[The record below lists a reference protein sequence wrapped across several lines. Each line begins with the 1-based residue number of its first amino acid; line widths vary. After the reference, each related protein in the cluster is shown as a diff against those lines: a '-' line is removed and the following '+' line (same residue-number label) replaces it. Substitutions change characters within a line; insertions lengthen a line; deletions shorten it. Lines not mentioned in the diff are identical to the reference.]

1 MVLLMKSSISEISMR
16 HIMLVMI
23 LMACSVLKVPAQD
36 MVVQQEDTIIDISLL
51 KYQKRIETAKDHW
64 MKLLPNI
71 SVVQYAGNIGFFSVG
86 MGWDYGKRDRWE
98 THLMLGILPKEVM
111 SDNMLTLTIRENLCP
126 WEIKFNEHVSWNP
139 ANFSLALNTVFNDE
153 FWYTETERYP
163 GDYYRFSSKVRIQLG
178 LGGQFNLYLKDNKML
193 TDRLSFYYE
202 VSSYDLAIISYVP
215 NRYLEFYDII
225 ALGIGLKYKF
235 F

>member
-1 MVLLMKSSISEISMR
+1 M
-16 HIMLVMI
+16 
-23 LMACSVLKVPAQD
+23 
-36 MVVQQEDTIIDISLL
+36 
-51 KYQKRIETAKDHW
+51 
-64 MKLLPNI
+64 
-71 SVVQYAGNIGFFSVG
+71 
-86 MGWDYGKRDRWE
+86 
-98 THLMLGILPKEVM
+98 
-111 SDNMLTLTIRENLCP
+111 
-126 WEIKFNEHVSWNP
+126 
-139 ANFSLALNTVFNDE
+139 
-153 FWYTETERYP
+153 
-163 GDYYRFSSKVRIQLG
+163 RIQLG